1 MIAAEVI
8 LREHGEIPVLAESC
22 DDGLLRDGFCVRLFS
37 LKAKRRL
44 KKVESLIDDDCYYRI
59 RNKLIE
65 NAQNDDFEAEYIQ
78 RREQKYWRN
87 YRYE

>member
-8 LREHGEIPVLAESC
+8 LRDYGEIPVLAESC
-22 DDGLLRDGFCVRLFS
+22 DGGLLRDGFCVRLFS

-44 KKVESLIDDDCYYRI
+44 HKVEKLIDDDCYYRI
-59 RNKLIE
+59 RNELI
-65 NAQNDDFEAEYIQ
+65 ADKIDDDFEADFIQ

-87 YRYE
+87 YI